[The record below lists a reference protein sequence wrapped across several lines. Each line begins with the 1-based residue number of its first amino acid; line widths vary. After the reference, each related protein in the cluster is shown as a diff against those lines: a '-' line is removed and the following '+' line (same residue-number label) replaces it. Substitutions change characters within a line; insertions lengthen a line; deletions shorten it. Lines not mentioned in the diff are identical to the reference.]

1 MELVM
6 IIDFRVRP
14 PLKGFEKLSI
24 LGPQKGFQLYPFNFE
39 DTEEIPS
46 ALQLSM
52 PLFLKEMEEAGIG
65 LGVVLPRVT
74 NIGWGGVTNDEV
86 AAGVAEYSDKL
97 IGFGGVSVDG
107 GIREAVQEVER
118 AVTKLGLKGIVVE
131 PGCCVPPRYPDAN
144 VMYPI
149 YDRCAELGVP
159 VVISQSM
166 LLGPDMSYAQ
176 PECVQRAAHDFPGC
190 KFIIAHASYPWVQA
204 AVSVACVT
212 ENVWLIPDLYMNMAP
227 VPGGSMFAEGLRFT
241 HGKRMLFGSAYPVR
255 SMGQSVRDLEAFH
268 LPEKLYSML
277 TYDNA
282 AELLGL

>member
-1 MELVM
+1 
-6 IIDFRVRP
+6 
-14 PLKGFEKLSI
+14 
-24 LGPQKGFQLYPFNFE
+24 
-39 DTEEIPS
+39 
-46 ALQLSM
+46 
-52 PLFLKEMEEAGIG
+52 
-65 LGVVLPRVT
+65 
-74 NIGWGGVTNDEV
+74 
-86 AAGVAEYSDKL
+86 
-97 IGFGGVSVDG
+97 
-107 GIREAVQEVER
+107 
-118 AVTKLGLKGIVVE
+118 
-131 PGCCVPPRYPDAN
+131 
-144 VMYPI
+144 
-149 YDRCAELGVP
+149 
-159 VVISQSM
+159 
-166 LLGPDMSYAQ
+166 MSYAQ

>member
-1 MELVM
+1 M

-159 VVISQSM
+159 VVISQRVCCSVRICPM
-166 LLGPDMSYAQ
+166 LSLNACRGQLTTFPDASSSSLM
-176 PECVQRAAHDFPGC
+176 PVIPGC
-190 KFIIAHASYPWVQA
+190 RLPSALPASRKT
-204 AVSVACVT
+204 C
-212 ENVWLIPDLYMNMAP
+212 
-227 VPGGSMFAEGLRFT
+227 G
-241 HGKRMLFGSAYPVR
+241 
-255 SMGQSVRDLEAFH
+255 
-268 LPEKLYSML
+268 
-277 TYDNA
+277 
-282 AELLGL
+282 